1 LVGGEGKAGAGNQ
14 DNVILGHCHR
24 GEEEDGCTSSLH
36 GEIMKLKKGRK
47 VADFGVEKGIIWVL
61 EKAESSWAKNN
72 EGRRGP
78 YISIDAKFPSW
89 SRGT

>member
-1 LVGGEGKAGAGNQ
+1 
-14 DNVILGHCHR
+14 
-24 GEEEDGCTSSLH
+24 
-36 GEIMKLKKGRK
+36 MKLKKGRK